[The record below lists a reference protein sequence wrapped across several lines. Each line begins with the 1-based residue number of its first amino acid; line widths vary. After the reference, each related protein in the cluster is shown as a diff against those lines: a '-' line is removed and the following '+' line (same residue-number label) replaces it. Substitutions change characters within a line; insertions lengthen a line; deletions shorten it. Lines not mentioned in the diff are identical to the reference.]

1 MSLVSRLCA
10 TTGAVVALAICSAAA
25 GAAVLTAVRP
35 ELDST
40 ITFPAAP
47 ATRAQLPSSR
57 VRPNA
62 EVTWG
67 QADPRAVAAFRAYR
81 LFGGLRSLGYR
92 PPMEVHAGQGYGL
105 IGTASG
111 TLGAYAN
118 HTIYNK
124 LREPGDPLKNEVGWL
139 YAPTFFGPGADC
151 IEVTTVMQNEMPQI
165 WAWDWC
171 AATPNAYAIVEVNR
185 TFEMNYV
192 RRMPDKLPE
201 YTVETVLGSDGVTWS
216 MVLYNYRKKAW
227 DVVYQTSGARNPTY
241 NLGQTGWSF
250 FETYM
255 TVFSTEAN
263 ANAKYNVSN
272 ICNPFP
278 GPIAAEDISLSSDGQ
293 TFVPINSSD
302 SYQAPVNNFYCSH
315 LLFSYPQAD
324 EWMMSYT

>member
-1 MSLVSRLCA
+1 MPLVSRLWA
-10 TTGAVVALAICSAAA
+10 SAGAAIALGICSAAA
-25 GAAVLTAVRP
+25 GAAVLTRVASDV
-35 ELDST
+35 ENT

-47 ATRAQLPSSR
+47 ATRTQLPRSR

-62 EVTWG
+62 DVTWG
-67 QADPRAVAAFRAYR
+67 QADPRAVAAFRAAR
-81 LFGGLRSLGYR
+81 MFGALRSHGI

-105 IGTASG
+105 TGTAAD

-118 HTIYNK
+118 HTIYPNM
-124 LREPGDPLKNEVGWL
+124 REPGDPLKGEVGWL

-151 IEVTTVMQNEMPQI
+151 IEVTTVIQNQIPQV

-171 AATPNAYAIVEVNR
+171 AATPNPYAVVEVNQK
-185 TFEMNYV
+185 FVMNYV
-192 RRMPDKLPE
+192 RRMPDKLPK

-227 DVVYQTSGARNPTY
+227 DVVYQTSGARNPKY
-241 NLGQTGWSF
+241 GLGEMGWSF

-255 TVFSTEAN
+255 NVNSSETN

-272 ICNPFP
+272 ICNQFP

-293 TFVPINSSD
+293 TFVPIDSSD
-302 SYQAPVNNFYCSH
+302 SYPSPVNNFYCSH
-315 LLFSYPQAD
+315 FLFSYPQAD